1 MDGMSAGTTGVRTVT
16 AAVAAGPL
24 RTELQRLPVPPVGTD
39 DGLLAVDAC
48 GLCGTDWDF
57 YTRQRG
63 AHLGPLIL
71 GHEIVGR
78 VIAVGEQAAKRWHVT
93 TGDRVAVEEFL
104 PCRECEFCRA
114 GRPALCEATDSW
126 SDKPFLRY
134 GATPVDVPP
143 GLWGGFSEI
152 LYLHPRALVH
162 QLPDNVSSDLATLFV
177 PISNGIRWV
186 LKEGRLPRGGTAVI
200 IGPGAH
206 GLGCVVAALEGGAK
220 HIFAVGRSAGARL
233 EAARALGATAI
244 EAGRTEVVAEVREIT
259 NGEMADLIVDLAP
272 GVPETVET
280 ALALARKGATIILA
294 ASKHR
299 KPIAGPLS
307 DIVIRKELTV
317 KGVRGRDYQSV
328 EEALRVIRSRRYPLE
343 RLRTHQ
349 FPLSQ
354 TDRALRVMGERTDPS
369 AIHVTVVPTS
379 RVLAG

>member
-1 MDGMSAGTTGVRTVT
+1 MDGSLAKTTGVRTVT
-16 AAVAAGPL
+16 AAVAVAPL
-24 RTELQRLPVPPVGTD
+24 RTEPRRLPVPAVGPD

-78 VIAVGEQAAKRWHVT
+78 VAALGEDAAKRWNIT
-93 TGDRVAVEEFL
+93 SGDRIAVEEFL
-104 PCRECEFCRA
+104 PCGQCEFCKS
-114 GRPALCEATDSW
+114 GRPALCEATDSR
-126 SDKPFLRY
+126 SEGPFLRY
-134 GATPVDVPP
+134 GATSIDIPP

-162 QLPDNVSSDLATLFV
+162 RIPDDLSSDLATLFV
-177 PISNGIRWV
+177 PVSNGVRWV

-206 GLGCVVAALEGGAK
+206 GLGCVVAAVEGGAQ
-220 HIFAVGRSAGARL
+220 HIIAVSRSSAARL
-233 EAARALGATAI
+233 EAARALGAIPIA
-244 EAGRTEVVAEVREIT
+244 ADRTDVVATVREIT

-272 GVPETVET
+272 GAPETVET

-294 ASKHR
+294 ASKR
-299 KPIAGPLS
+299 GKPVTGS
-307 DIVIRKELTV
+307 FNDIVIRKELTV

-328 EEALRVIRSRRYPLE
+328 EEALRIIGSRRYPLE
-343 RLRTHQ
+343 HIRTHE

-354 TDRALRVMGERTDPS
+354 ADQALRVLGERTDPS
-369 AIHVTVVPTS
+369 AIHVTVVP
-379 RVLAG
+379 

>member
-1 MDGMSAGTTGVRTVT
+1 MDGSLAKTTGVRTVT
-16 AAVAAGPL
+16 AAVAVAPL
-24 RTELQRLPVPPVGTD
+24 RTEPRRLPVPAVGPD

-78 VIAVGEQAAKRWHVT
+78 VAALGEDAAKRWNIT
-93 TGDRVAVEEFL
+93 SGDRIAVEEFL
-104 PCRECEFCRA
+104 PCGQCEFCRS
-114 GRPALCEATDSW
+114 GRPALCEATDSR
-126 SDKPFLRY
+126 SEGPFLRY
-134 GATPVDVPP
+134 GATSIDIPP

-162 QLPDNVSSDLATLFV
+162 RIPDDLSSDLATLFV
-177 PISNGIRWV
+177 PVSNGVRWV

-206 GLGCVVAALEGGAK
+206 GLGCVVAAVEGGAQ
-220 HIFAVGRSAGARL
+220 HIIAVSRSSAARL
-233 EAARALGATAI
+233 EAARALGAIPIA
-244 EAGRTEVVAEVREIT
+244 ADRTDVVATVREIT

-272 GVPETVET
+272 GAPETVET

-294 ASKHR
+294 ASKR
-299 KPIAGPLS
+299 GKPVTGS
-307 DIVIRKELTV
+307 FNDIVIRKELTV

-328 EEALRVIRSRRYPLE
+328 EEALRIIGSRRYPLE
-343 RLRTHQ
+343 HIRTHE

-354 TDRALRVMGERTDPS
+354 ADQALRVLGERTDPS
-369 AIHVTVVPTS
+369 AIHVTVVP
-379 RVLAG
+379 